1 MPQGVDDRAALDA
14 AIAGEPRASEDVA
27 VRAARARMGLEAMPS
42 LEAIA
47 KASSPLAAAL
57 FARHAVAGLDAPAL
71 ASAAALAVSLARDER
86 EHIEAELAQAWSK
99 HFEGKPTFEMA
110 RALEVR
116 AARLRI
122 PHAVIDAASLV
133 ASAALIEQSH
143 ELATTQARRASRMAR
158 TEGLPCEEYL
168 AHLVLARAR
177 RHLGRPHLSARIV
190 TAIARVAPAR
200 WRGWLAIELRLSG
213 AADMAT
219 RVLARGSDGALDHT
233 AVDALLRS
241 SPFAEDAWRTVA
253 PLDVELRA
261 LHAAIDPNVA
271 APPSVAPFLMGQIHD
286 LPGTLSGMSAEGKGI
301 RVIAA
306 PNGVARRVL
315 WTDALVARGVIELGQ
330 RDGAKQHRREAALAQ
345 LAFAGEEGLA
355 NDELFRRVWGFQFT
369 PHLHQG
375 VLDVLLHRVRAALG
389 DVGELVR
396 KDKLTRLVLMR
407 SVALVDPR
415 IEASLEDAVLRA
427 LALRGEARAR
437 ELADDL
443 GVPLRT
449 VQQAL
454 SRLVEGEEC
463 HRVGEG
469 QAISYRV
476 EDTTFRE
483 PTRI

>member
-1 MPQGVDDRAALDA
+1 MPQGIYDLAALDA
-14 AIAGEPRASEDVA
+14 AIAGEPRTSEDLA
-27 VRAARARMGLEAMPS
+27 VRAARARMGLETMPS
-42 LEAIA
+42 LASIA
-47 KASSPLAAAL
+47 AAGSSLAASL
-57 FARHAVAGLDAPAL
+57 LARHAVAGLDAPAL
-71 ASAAALAVSLARDER
+71 SEAASLAVSLARDER
-86 EHIEAELAQAWSK
+86 ELIEAELAQAWSA
-99 HFEGKPTFEMA
+99 HFAGEATFETA

-116 AARLRI
+116 ASRARI

-133 ASAALIEQSH
+133 ASAAWLEQSH
-143 ELATTQARRASRMAR
+143 ELATTHARRASRMAR
-158 TEGLPCEEYL
+158 TEGLPSEEYL

-213 AADMAT
+213 AADMAA
-219 RVLARGSDGALDHT
+219 RVLARGSEGALDHSP
-233 AVDALLRS
+233 VDALLRS
-241 SPFAEDAWRTVA
+241 SAPAQDAWRTVA
-253 PLDVELRA
+253 SLDRELRA
-261 LHAAIDPNVA
+261 LHAAIDPRVVTPQIVA
-271 APPSVAPFLMGQIHD
+271 AFLEGKVHE
-286 LPGTLSGMSAEGKGI
+286 LPGTLSGLLAEGKGI
-301 RVIAA
+301 RVLAA
-306 PNGVARRVL
+306 PNVLARRVL
-315 WTDALVARGVIELGQ
+315 WTDALAARGVIELGQ

-345 LAFAGEEGLA
+345 LAFAGSEGLA

-389 DVGELVR
+389 DVGDIVR
-396 KDKLTRLVLMR
+396 KDKQTRLVLQR
-407 SVALVDPR
+407 PVALVDPQ
-415 IEASLEDAVLRA
+415 IETSLEDAVLRA

-437 ELADDL
+437 ELAEDL
-443 GVPLRT
+443 SVPLRT

-469 QAISYRV
+469 QGITYRV

-483 PTRI
+483 PTRM